1 MGFRFRWVFCQLED
15 LRKCRSQNEVLRALK
30 TLPKDLNE
38 TYQRT
43 LDGIDKEDH
52 TLAMNA
58 LRWLSFSQRP
68 LRVEELAEASIF
80 NLNADTPFDV
90 GDRFQDPRD
99 ILQVLSSL
107 VSTDAKSLR
116 VRRGR
121 SERAETVKIAHFSVQ
136 EYLMSDRMPPHLAKT
151 FQVQELTAHQT
162 ITECCLHYMNFCK
175 IRTNYRT
182 CPLFSYASQYWVDH
196 AKLCNDTECACTD
209 LACRFLSTESLVS
222 NWFSIR
228 HADWRYPGEKVPAL
242 SWAAFLGL
250 TGVAKKLI
258 HSGANVNALAGC
270 SGTALQAACMTG
282 HERVANLLLSM
293 GADVNTQGGCYG
305 NAFQAACYAGQLE
318 IANLLLEKGADV
330 NAQGGQYG
338 NALQAACYAGHLK
351 IANLLLEKGADINIQ
366 GGYYGNALQAA
377 CYAGHLKIANLLLE
391 RGADVNA
398 QGGAHDDALRG
409 ASLAGRLTVVNLLL
423 EKGADP
429 NAQGGNYKNAIDAAL
444 QGIRQ
449 YRGNSTVV
457 QTLLEHGATFDDE
470 GNDAMIRASNAK
482 DYLELAGLL
491 VSQVKRTG

>member
-15 LRKCRSQNEVLRALK
+15 LGKCRSQNEILRALK

-38 TYQRT
+38 TYERI

-58 LRWLSFSQRP
+58 LRWLSFSKRP

-107 VSTDAKSLR
+107 VSTDPKLFRA
-116 VRRGR
+116 RRGR

-136 EYLMSDRMPPHLAKT
+136 EYLMSDRMPPRLAKT
-151 FQVQELTAHQT
+151 FQVQELASHQT
-162 ITECCLHYMNFCK
+162 ITECCLHYINFCK
-175 IRTNYRT
+175 IRANYKT
-182 CPLFSYASQYWVDH
+182 YPLFPYSSKYWVDH

-209 LACRFLSTESLVS
+209 LACRLLSTESWVS
-222 NWFSIR
+222 NWFPTW

-242 SWAAFLGL
+242 SWAAFLGI

-258 HSGANVNALAGC
+258 HSGANVNALAGYY
-270 SGTALQAACMTG
+270 GTALQAACMTG
-282 HERVANLLLSM
+282 HGTVANILLSR
-293 GADVNTQGGCYG
+293 GADVNAQGGYYG

-330 NAQGGQYG
+330 NT
-338 NALQAACYAGHLK
+338 
-351 IANLLLEKGADINIQ
+351 Q

-391 RGADVNA
+391 RGADANA
-398 QGGAHDDALRG
+398 QGGAHDNALRG
-409 ASLAGRLTVVNLLL
+409 ASLAGHLTIVNLLL
-423 EKGADP
+423 EKGADI

-449 YRGNSTVV
+449 YRGNSKVV
-457 QTLLEHGATFDDE
+457 QTLLEHGAAFDDE
-470 GNDAMIRASNAK
+470 GNDAMIRASSAK
-482 DYLELAGLL
+482 DYIELAGLL
-491 VSQVKRTG
+491 VSQVKRTR